1 MSRKQ
6 GAARTA
12 RMEQVRRRIEHWR
25 ETREK
30 RGRMPER
37 LWAAAVELAHKH
49 GVYAAS
55 QGLRV
60 NYDSLSARVGS
71 RRPKR
76 RALKARGAAF
86 VELGPALPA
95 LGPMSSAGPVVELT
109 GPDGQKLTLRLAGA
123 EKLDLPELVREFWS
137 RGA

>member
-1 MSRKQ
+1 MSRKP

-12 RMEQVRRRIEHWR
+12 RMEQVRQRIEHWR

-37 LWAAAVELAHKH
+37 LWAAAVALARKH
-49 GVYAAS
+49 GVYATA

-60 NYDSLSARVGS
+60 NYDSLRARVGV

-76 RALKARGAAF
+76 RAPKARGAAF
-86 VELGPALPA
+86 VELGPALPLEPA
-95 LGPMSSAGPVVELT
+95 SPTGPVVELT
-109 GPDGQKLTLRLAGA
+109 GTDGQKLTLRLAGT
-123 EKLDLPELVREFWS
+123 EEVDLPGLVREFWS

>member
-1 MSRKQ
+1 MSRKA

-12 RMEQVRRRIEHWR
+12 RMEQVRQRIERWR

-37 LWAAAVELAHKH
+37 LWAAAVVLARKH
-49 GVYAAS
+49 GVYATA

-60 NYDSLSARVGS
+60 NYDSLRARVGV

-76 RALKARGAAF
+76 RAPKARGAAF
-86 VELGPALPA
+86 VELGPALPLQPA
-95 LGPMSSAGPVVELT
+95 SPGGPVVELT
-109 GPDGQKLTLRLAGA
+109 GADGQKLTLRLAA
-123 EKLDLPELVREFWS
+123 TEKLDLAGLLREFWS